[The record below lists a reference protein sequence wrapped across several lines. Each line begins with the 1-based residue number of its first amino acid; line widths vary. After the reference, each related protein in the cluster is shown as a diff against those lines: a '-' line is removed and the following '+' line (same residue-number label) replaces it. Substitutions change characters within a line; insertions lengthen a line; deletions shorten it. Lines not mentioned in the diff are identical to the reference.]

1 MNYQLNPDSYIE
13 TPHTAHR
20 PERINTILQK
30 RMKEFL
36 LARQQK
42 LWQEG
47 KL

>member
-1 MNYQLNPDSYIE
+1 MTELTSYIQ
-13 TPHTAHR
+13 TPRSAHR
-20 PERINTILQK
+20 PERIDTILQK

-42 LWQEG
+42 LWREG